1 MFFIRPTWRV
11 LLSCSYFPQDIDS
24 RVNNSTMLRRPTNTE
39 RVQMRKELG
48 MIYGV
53 HADAGVT
60 NIIVNFA
67 IAALLKCAGRW
78 VHRANA
84 RIMGVARVY
93 LRLSSSAGESYIF
106 ASRHPDTRR
115 VEGRN
120 ATPKMRKEWAVVST
134 MFRSRRLKKVS
145 NHHYRNNRKVIT
157 MGVIVNLE
165 NWDFT
170 LVK

>member
-1 MFFIRPTWRV
+1 
-11 LLSCSYFPQDIDS
+11 
-24 RVNNSTMLRRPTNTE
+24 MLRRPTNRRSGGEGTNEE
-39 RVQMRKELG
+39 RIGDDLWGACRCRRN
-48 MIYGV
+48 
-53 HADAGVT
+53 

-115 VEGRN
+115 VEGRD
-120 ATPKMRKEWAVVST
+120 ATPKMRKE
-134 MFRSRRLKKVS
+134 
-145 NHHYRNNRKVIT
+145 
-157 MGVIVNLE
+157 
-165 NWDFT
+165 
-170 LVK
+170 